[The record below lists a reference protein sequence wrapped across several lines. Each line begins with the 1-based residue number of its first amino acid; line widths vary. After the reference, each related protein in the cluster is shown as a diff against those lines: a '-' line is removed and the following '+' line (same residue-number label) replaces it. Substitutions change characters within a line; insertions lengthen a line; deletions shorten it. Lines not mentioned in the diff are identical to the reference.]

1 MPRPTNKRMRLRV
14 TENAPV
20 EQYMRVR
27 IRTLEIPPVKDGILI
42 GRSAPMGVE
51 SMMRT
56 LKLMSAEHFIH
67 IPIDGDPVVC
77 DAVVRESVM
86 RKLGE
91 KRLKAFLLNR
101 VKPLMAENELLMLDI
116 DIEVV
121 VEDTF

>member
-1 MPRPTNKRMRLRV
+1 MRLRV